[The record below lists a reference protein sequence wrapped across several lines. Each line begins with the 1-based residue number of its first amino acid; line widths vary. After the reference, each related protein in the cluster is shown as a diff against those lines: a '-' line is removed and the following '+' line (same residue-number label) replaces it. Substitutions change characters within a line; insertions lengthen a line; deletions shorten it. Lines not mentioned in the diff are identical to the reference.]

1 MHRSML
7 LLMEP
12 TVVIISIIQAAIT
25 IMELLVERAML
36 SPKSMQELE
45 LLAIQLP
52 LVWLVPMPPIVMAA
66 ILEWFAR

>member
-25 IMELLVERAML
+25 IMELLAERAML

-45 LLAIQLP
+45 LLVIQLP

-66 ILEWFAR
+66 ILEWVAR

>member
-1 MHRSML
+1 ML

-45 LLAIQLP
+45 LLVIQLP

>member
-25 IMELLVERAML
+25 IMELLAERAML

-45 LLAIQLP
+45 LLVIQLP